1 MEGIEII
8 DTSSENILEYGV
20 CGYKDLKRP
29 GYPEKINW
37 LNDRYKEGM
46 KIKILN
52 TDTDGPQGMIE
63 YIPGKYCWRPV
74 EAKGYMFIHCLFVG
88 FKRIFKGKGYA
99 SLLIEECLK
108 DAKKESM
115 HGVAVV
121 TRKGPF
127 MVDKEVFI
135 KNGFKVVDSAPP
147 DFELLVNKFDSNAP
161 NPKFK
166 SDWEQRKSQYGKG
179 LTLIRA
185 DQCPYTVKNVNEI
198 NETAEKTFGIKLN
211 IVTLKNCKEAQNSP
225 CPFGVFCILYNGKI
239 LANHPISKARFTNIM
254 NKILK

>member
-1 MEGIEII
+1 MIGDKTMGEISII
-8 DTSSENILEYGV
+8 DTNSENILEYGV

-37 LNDRYKEGM
+37 LKDRYKEGM

-52 TDTDGPQGMIE
+52 TKKDGSQGMIE

-74 EAKGYMFIHCLFVG
+74 NADGYMFIHCLFVG

-115 HGVAVV
+115 YGVAVV

-135 KNGFKVVDSAPP
+135 KKKR
-147 DFELLVNKFDSNAP
+147 E
-161 NPKFK
+161 
-166 SDWEQRKSQYGKG
+166 SQ
-179 LTLIRA
+179 LP
-185 DQCPYTVKNVNEI
+185 Q
-198 NETAEKTFGIKLN
+198 
-211 IVTLKNCKEAQNSP
+211 
-225 CPFGVFCILYNGKI
+225 
-239 LANHPISKARFTNIM
+239 
-254 NKILK
+254 